1 MDHNRLI
8 WSFYGSNFMPKPR
21 SRLNSRIS
29 RSAILLLGR
38 RIRLARTERRMSTA
52 DLAERAQ
59 ISRGLL
65 QRIEKGDPACQI
77 GAVFEAAAIVGVT
90 PLGAD
95 DAAIAAE
102 IADTE
107 RLMALLPKHV
117 HGHKKSVN
125 DDF

>member
-1 MDHNRLI
+1 MVYLWINE
-8 WSFYGSNFMPKPR
+8 MPKPLNR
-21 SRLNSRIS
+21 INSRIS

-38 RIRLARTERRMSTA
+38 RIRLARTERQMTA
-52 DLAERAQ
+52 AELAERAQ

-90 PLGAD
+90 PLGAN
-95 DAAIAAE
+95 DAEIAAE
-102 IADTE
+102 IAETE

-117 HGHKKSVN
+117 HNNKKSVN